1 VRRTFTSL
9 LVAICALGLP
19 GCLGRTEPESTHVSG
34 DVLTIYSSLPS
45 YGPTAPIGAA
55 VAAGERLALARA
67 GGEAAGRRVRLV
79 QLDSAD
85 QDSPLWSPEA
95 ISANADRA
103 AEDPT
108 TIAYLGELGF
118 GATAVS
124 LPITN
129 EAGLLQ
135 VSPADG
141 LTSLTRTPPGRP
153 RAGPERYYPSEVRSF
168 LRLIPDDLLEA
179 ETLLERVN
187 ATGAQRLAV
196 VFDADIYG
204 RELGAELIARA
215 RRDGPTPVVSE
226 EYTGDVET
234 VPDLTRKLAEARPD
248 AIVYAGVAGAGTGP
262 LLAGIDR
269 ALPGVPLYATSGM
282 LVRDPARPI
291 PAAPEHV
298 EALGAVPPASRI
310 PREGRRILREVA
322 RRDGPRAARPEALYG
337 YEAMK
342 VVLDAIGRAG
352 PDRPGVIKAA
362 LAIRTRDSA
371 IGRYGIRAT
380 GDVDG
385 DAFAVYDL
393 RDGRFAFHGMAR

>member
-1 VRRTFTSL
+1 MRRTCTTL
-9 LVAICALGLP
+9 LLAICAISLP

-45 YGPTAPIGAA
+45 HGPTAPIAAA
-55 VAAGERLALARA
+55 VAAGERLALAESGDAVDGKRI
-67 GGEAAGRRVRLV
+67 RLE
-79 QLDSAD
+79 QLDSTD
-85 QDSPLWSPEA
+85 QDSPLWSPDA

-103 AEDPT
+103 VDDPT

-129 EAGLLQ
+129 AAGLLQ
-135 VSPADG
+135 VSPMDG

-153 RAGPERYYPSEVRSF
+153 RAGPERYYPSGTRSF
-168 LRLIPDDLLEA
+168 LRLTPDDLLET

-196 VFDADIYG
+196 VYDADIYG
-204 RELGAELIARA
+204 RELGAEIAARA
-215 RRDGPTPVVSE
+215 RRDGPSPVVSE
-226 EYTGDVET
+226 EYTGEVDK
-234 VPDLTRKLAEARPD
+234 VPDVTQALADAHPD
-248 AIVYAGVAGAGTGP
+248 VVVYAGVAGPGTGP

-269 ALPGVPLYATSGM
+269 ALPGVPVYATSGI
-282 LVRDPARPI
+282 LARDPARPI
-291 PAAPEHV
+291 PAAPDRV
-298 EALGAVPPASRI
+298 EALSAIAPASRM
-310 PREGRRILREVA
+310 PRTGRRVLREVA

-342 VVLDAIGRAG
+342 VVLDAIRRAG
-352 PDRPGVIKAA
+352 PNRHGVIKEA
-362 LAIRTRDSA
+362 LRIRNRESA
-371 IGRYGIRAT
+371 IGGYGIRAT

-385 DAFAVYDL
+385 DTFAVYEL
-393 RDGRFAFHGMAR
+393 RRGRFAFQGMVR